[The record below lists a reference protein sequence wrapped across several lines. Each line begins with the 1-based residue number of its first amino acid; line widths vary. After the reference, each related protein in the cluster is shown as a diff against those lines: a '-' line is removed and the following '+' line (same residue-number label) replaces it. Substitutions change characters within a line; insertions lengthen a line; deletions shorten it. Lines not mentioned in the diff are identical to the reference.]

1 MTTVLL
7 SCAIVLS
14 WGSWIPIAQA
24 VPGVPQATRTLYVTA
39 GNLVFAAAA
48 LVLGGQAGRLG
59 LGWREFWLPLAG
71 GLVWTAGSV
80 CAFRASETIGLARAS
95 GTWTP
100 LNIIVAFVFGALLFR
115 ELDGFST
122 ARYAALAGCLVLVLA
137 GVFLIVGSQNVG
149 ARDVAAHD
157 TQEAQDAED
166 AHARIPVHAHT
177 RDAQE
182 DAVPRSSSRGGFLL
196 ALGAGILWGG
206 YFVPAQWANVPSQLA
221 NFPLAVGMFVAAV
234 LLARRE
240 RVPVRLPVRHGA
252 VQFAAGLLFGVGSV
266 ALLGLVSR
274 VGTGTGFTI
283 AQLSLLVNAGVGI
296 WVFRVPPPGSRAAKV
311 ASAGIL
317 LAGIGGTVIG
327 AMK

>member
-7 SCAIVLS
+7 SFAIVLS
-14 WGSWIPIAQA
+14 WGSWIPIAQS
-24 VPGVPQATRTLYVTA
+24 VPGVPQAARTLYVTA

-59 LGWREFWLPLAG
+59 LCWREFWLPLAG

-80 CAFRASETIGLARAS
+80 CAFRASETIGLARAA

-115 ELDGFST
+115 ELDGFSA

-149 ARDVAAHD
+149 ARDVG
-157 TQEAQDAED
+157 AQDAGAQDVSAQD
-166 AHARIPVHAHT
+166 ARHG
-177 RDAQE
+177 
-182 DAVPRSSSRGGFLL
+182 AVPGASSRGGFLL
-196 ALGAGILWGG
+196 ALGAGVLWGG
-206 YFVPAQWANVPSQLA
+206 YFVPAQWANVPSQLG
-221 NFPLAVGMFVAAV
+221 NFPLAVGMFLAAA

-240 RVPVRLPVRHGA
+240 RAAVRLPVRHGA
-252 VQFAAGLLFGVGSV
+252 VQFGAGLLFGVGSV

-296 WVFRVPPPGSRAAKV
+296 WVFRVPPPGSRAAKA

>member
-7 SCAIVLS
+7 SCAIVLC

-24 VPGVPQATRTLYVTA
+24 VPGIPQAARTLYATA
-39 GNLVFAAAA
+39 GNLVFAAVA
-48 LVLGGQAGRLG
+48 LVVGGGAGRLG

-71 GLVWTAGSV
+71 GLVWTVGSV
-80 CAFRASETIGLARAS
+80 CAFRASEAIGLARAC

-115 ELDGFST
+115 ELDGFGA
-122 ARYAALAGCLVLVLA
+122 ARYALLAGCLVLVLA
-137 GVFLIVGSQNVG
+137 GVFLIIGSQKADG
-149 ARDVAAHD
+149 
-157 TQEAQDAED
+157 AQDGAD
-166 AHARIPVHAHT
+166 PPTALSAAAIR
-177 RDAQE
+177 R
-182 DAVPRSSSRGGFLL
+182 GFLL

-206 YFVPAQWANVPSQLA
+206 YLVPAQWANVPSQLG
-221 NFPLAVGMFVAAV
+221 NFPLAVGMFVAALV
-234 LLARRE
+234 PARRA
-240 RVPVRLPVRHGA
+240 RVPLRLPVRHGA
-252 VQFAAGLLFGVGSV
+252 VQFGAGLLFGVGSV

-274 VGTGTGFTI
+274 VGTGAGFTI

-296 WVFRVPPPGSRAAKV
+296 LVFKVPAPGSRAAKA

-317 LAGIGGTVIG
+317 LAGVGGTVIG

>member
-7 SCAIVLS
+7 SCAIVLC
-14 WGSWIPIAQA
+14 WGSWIPIAQV
-24 VPGVPQATRTLYVTA
+24 VPGIAQSTRTLYVTA
-39 GNLVFAAAA
+39 GNLVFAAGA
-48 LVLGGQAGRLG
+48 LVLGGESGSLG

-71 GLVWTAGSV
+71 GLVWTVGSM

-100 LNIIVAFVFGALLFR
+100 LNIIVAFIFGALLFR
-115 ELDGFST
+115 ELDGFSA
-122 ARYAALAGCLVLVLA
+122 ARYAALGGCLVLVLA
-137 GVFLIVGSQNVG
+137 GVFLIIGSQRIGGQDNARDEAPGG
-149 ARDVAAHD
+149 AEDVAAS
-157 TQEAQDAED
+157 A
-166 AHARIPVHAHT
+166 PVAP
-177 RDAQE
+177 A
-182 DAVPRSSSRGGFLL
+182 ASSSRGGLLL

-221 NFPLAVGMFVAAV
+221 NFPLAVGMFVAAA

-240 RVPVRLPVRHGA
+240 PVPVRLPLRHGA
-252 VQFAAGLLFGVGSV
+252 VQFGAGLLFGVGSV

-274 VGTGTGFTI
+274 VGTGAGFTI

-296 WVFRVPPPGSRAAKV
+296 WVFKVPPPGSRAAKV

-317 LAGIGGTVIG
+317 LAGVGGTVIG

>member
-7 SCAIVLS
+7 SFAIVLC
-14 WGSWIPIAQA
+14 WGSWIPIAQI

-115 ELDGFST
+115 ELDGFSA
-122 ARYAALAGCLVLVLA
+122 ARYAALAGCLVLILA
-137 GVFLIVGSQNVG
+137 GVLLIIGSQNVG
-149 ARDVAAHD
+149 AKDLAAPGVPD
-157 TQEAQDAED
+157 GAA
-166 AHARIPVHAHT
+166 
-177 RDAQE
+177 
-182 DAVPRSSSRGGFLL
+182 PRSASRGGLLL
-196 ALGAGILWGG
+196 AVGAGILWGG

-221 NFPLAVGMFVAAV
+221 NFPLAVGMFVAAA

-240 RVPVRLPVRHGA
+240 RVPVRLPARHSA

-296 WVFRVPPPGSRAAKV
+296 RVFKVPPPGSRAAKV